1 MQWHTQAGII
11 TTNLKVEI
19 KFILPKLSAK
29 TILTCNCHV
38 NDFSKGIC
46 NMILGR
52 DILTALGLDLELSD
66 YIIETN
72 DGPIKGSTE
81 PMVDLGTYEF
91 KYLNTGNITPE

>member
-1 MQWHTQAGII
+1 
-11 TTNLKVEI
+11 
-19 KFILPKLSAK
+19 
-29 TILTCNCHV
+29 
-38 NDFSKGIC
+38 
-46 NMILGR
+46 MILGR
-52 DILTALGLDLELSD
+52 DILTALVLDLELSD